1 MFFSLTAVEL
11 KSILLCRK
19 QTFQRFI
26 FFNGLEIKRASKCP
40 LETQFGVCV
49 TRRLF
54 LTSAENWDC
63 KSRSE
68 ALGLCL
74 HEAKTSVWEVIDAIK
89 LAGYCVYTI
98 PKCWVGQ
105 MSSTNP
111 EVKEKK
117 PERTTERSPSGEEE
131 AKGPER
137 GRRGLVQGPRTKEG
151 TEQSQMLGTNLGL
164 RDSPKPMG
172 GDPNMASSWNRRSHW
187 VVRFSE

>member
-1 MFFSLTAVEL
+1 MFFSLTAVEP

-19 QTFQRFI
+19 QTFQRFF

-40 LETQFGVCV
+40 LETQLGVCV

-63 KSRSE
+63 KGRSE

-74 HEAKTSVWEVIDAIK
+74 HEAKTSVWEVKDAIK

-98 PKCWVGQ
+98 PKCRVGR

-117 PERTTERSPSGEEE
+117 PERTTERSPWGGGSQRARTGEGRTCPGSQDQGRDR
-131 AKGPER
+131 AKSDAR
-137 GRRGLVQGPRTKEG
+137 HQPRFEG
-151 TEQSQMLGTNLGL
+151 FSQTN
-164 RDSPKPMG
+164 G
-172 GDPNMASSWNRRSHW
+172 GDPNVAFSWSRRSHW